1 MCIFK
6 IYESV
11 HSRISVLTGLLA
23 IITANTLS
31 TILVSSC
38 KLYKQDHK
46 VGTIIIILV
55 QQRQRE
61 VK

>member
-6 IYESV
+6 MYESV

-23 IITANTLS
+23 IITANILS
-31 TILVSSC
+31 TILASSC

-46 VGTIIIILV
+46 VGTIIILV

>member
-6 IYESV
+6 MYESI

-23 IITANTLS
+23 IIIANTLS

-38 KLYKQDHK
+38 KLYKQNHK
-46 VGTIIIILV
+46 VGMIIILV